1 MFTTISIHKV
11 ISGQKETALDIFK
24 TNTILG
30 RKQQGF
36 ISRDIFISVENPMK
50 ITTVTSWETKSQL
63 EAWAKNPERPKRDKD
78 ASPLFSEM
86 EIVVYEDVKV

>member
-1 MFTTISIHKV
+1 MFTTISIHQV
-11 ISGQKETALDIFK
+11 NPGQKETALDIFK

-30 RKQQGF
+30 RNQQGF
-36 ISRDIFISVENPMK
+36 ISRDIFVSVEDPMK

-78 ASPLFSEM
+78 AAPLFSEM
-86 EIVVYEDVKV
+86 EIVIYEDVKV